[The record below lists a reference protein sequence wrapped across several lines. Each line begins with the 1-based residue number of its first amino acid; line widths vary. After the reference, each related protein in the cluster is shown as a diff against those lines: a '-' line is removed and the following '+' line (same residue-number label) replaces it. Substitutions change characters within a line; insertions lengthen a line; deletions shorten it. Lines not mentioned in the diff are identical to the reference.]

1 MRWKPLIYKG
11 IDLSEQYLISDS
23 GEIFSLKTSKVLKQ
37 NILKTG
43 YYAVC
48 VSVGSRKNK
57 KLIKSHIAVAY
68 NFCDGYKDG
77 LIVNHKDGNKLNNN
91 YDNLE
96 WVTYREN
103 SNHALEHGLCYKNG
117 SLKFSKVMCINTGE
131 IFESGSSA
139 AKKYNLKSPSNIFD
153 VCNGRKKYAGVGE
166 NGIRLE
172 WKYA

>member
-11 IDLSEQYLISDS
+11 IDLSEQYLISNS
-23 GEIFSLKTSKVLKQ
+23 GEIFSLKTNKVLKQ

-57 KLIKSHIAVAY
+57 KLIKTHIAVAY

-77 LIVNHKDGNKLNNN
+77 LTVNHKDGNKLNNN

-103 SNHALEHGLCYKNG
+103 SKHALEHGLCYKNG
-117 SLKFSKVMCINTGE
+117 SLKF
-131 IFESGSSA
+131 
-139 AKKYNLKSPSNIFD
+139 
-153 VCNGRKKYAGVGE
+153 
-166 NGIRLE
+166 
-172 WKYA
+172 